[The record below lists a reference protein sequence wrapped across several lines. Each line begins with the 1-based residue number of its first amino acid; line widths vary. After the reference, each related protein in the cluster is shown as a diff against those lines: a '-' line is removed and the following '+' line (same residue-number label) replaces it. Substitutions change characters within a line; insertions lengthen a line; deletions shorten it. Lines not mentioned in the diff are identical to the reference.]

1 MFTQWAFKGQLPT
14 ITEHNQA
21 KYQPLLWQQVK
32 DQMLLEAS
40 WLLPAGF
47 ANYTLTET
55 IALEYYDLQ
64 ETRLDYRD

>member
-1 MFTQWAFKGQLPT
+1 MFTPWAFKGQLPQ
-14 ITEHNQA
+14 ITAHNQA

-32 DQMLLEAS
+32 DAMLLNAS
-40 WLLPAGF
+40 DPA
-47 ANYTLTET
+47 NSPSYTVIEM